1 MISTNAFEPISSSDL
16 IKQVKKG
23 DKKAL
28 DRLLEIYIPQLNAF
42 FKYIHVHNDCIEDL
56 IQDTFVR
63 MIDKID
69 SYDESKKFSTWLM
82 TIGRNLYLDQY
93 RRKVK
98 GEEIF
103 SNEIQENN
111 ISDPENEA
119 IEKISIEEILKKL
132 NGNERFLIEMRV
144 FQNVPFKE
152 IAEVTGESETA
163 LRTRFF
169 RLINRLKEIER

>member
-1 MISTNAFEPISSSDL
+1 MSAKAFETTSNSDL
-16 IKQVKKG
+16 IKRVKKG

-28 DRLLEIYIPQLNAF
+28 DKLLEIYIPQLTAF
-42 FKYIHVHNDCIEDL
+42 FKYIHVQNDLIDDL

-63 MIDKID
+63 MINKID
-69 SYDESKKFSTWLM
+69 SYDESKKFSSWLM

-98 GEEIF
+98 GEEILA
-103 SNEIQENN
+103 NEPQENI
-111 ISDPENEA
+111 ISDPENET
-119 IEKISIEEILKKL
+119 IDKISIEDILKIL
-132 NGNERFLIEMRV
+132 NDNEKFLLEMRV

-169 RLINRLKEIER
+169 RLISRLKSKI